1 MEPMPETRQALKR
14 IGRWTEADLLEGL
27 LEQAERVQRIV
38 PSCVGLS
45 VSYNDSGLTLT
56 LVASSEEAA
65 ALDGVQYAVG
75 GPCIDAVAEGTVIGA
90 GDEQGLLGEKRWAE
104 FARSASAMGVA
115 STLSLPVHRGGQV
128 IGGVNLYAADPKAF
142 DGTQARV
149 AAVMGAW
156 APGAITNADLSF
168 STREEARRA
177 PELLEEQ
184 DVLGQATGVIM
195 AARGVDRDAARDVIA
210 EAAVLSGARQVE
222 IARAII
228 QPLEGRDA

>member
-1 MEPMPETRQALKR
+1 MEPMPETRRALKR

-56 LVASSEEAA
+56 LVASSQETA

-75 GPCIDAVAEGTVIGA
+75 GPCIDAVAEDTVIGA

-104 FARSASAMGVA
+104 FARSASAKGVA

-128 IGGVNLYAADPKAF
+128 IGGVNLYAAEPEAF
-142 DGTQARV
+142 AGTHARV

-195 AARGVDRDAARDVIA
+195 AVRGLEREAARDVIA

-228 QPLEGRDA
+228 QPLEKHDG